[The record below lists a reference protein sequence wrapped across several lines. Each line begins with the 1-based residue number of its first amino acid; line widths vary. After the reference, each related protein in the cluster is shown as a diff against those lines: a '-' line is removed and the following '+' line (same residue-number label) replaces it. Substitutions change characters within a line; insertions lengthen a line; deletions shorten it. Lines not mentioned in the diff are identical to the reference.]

1 MDPFDYHETTISY
14 DPQEALVHVYTTC
27 GEVYASFAS
36 RGVKPVRSKAL
47 QPGYELVY
55 RASDCRDPASLLF

>member
-27 GEVYASFAS
+27 RGVYARFAS
-36 RGVKPVRSKAL
+36 RGVKPVRVREL

-55 RASDCRDPASLLF
+55 RESDCRDPASLLY